1 MVTREEK
8 NKDIQKEIE
17 EEKSH
22 EKRKK
27 IVKIFLKFTIILI
40 IVFFLFY
47 FYAKYSPTLG
57 LIVKEE
63 RIINEKIP
71 NSFNGTKII
80 HFSDL
85 NYGSTIYEDELK
97 NLVKIINSRK
107 PDIIVFTGNIINKN
121 YQINTK
127 DQEKIIRQLKKINAT
142 IGKYA
147 VMGKND
153 EKETFI
159 TIMNQSN
166 FIILDNNY
174 DLVYNNNTPILITG
188 VSSYI
193 NDNRD
198 INSTFKYFKEETHNS
213 NIYTISIM
221 SETEDLDEIITNYNP
236 DLVLA
241 GNSLNGEIRLP
252 LIGGIIPQE
261 GSSKYIDE
269 YYKVNNTEIFISS
282 GISSPTIGFRIFNSP
297 SINLF
302 RLTNKK

>member
-8 NKDIQKEIE
+8 NKEIQKEIE
-17 EEKSH
+17 DEKSR
-22 EKRKK
+22 ERRIK
-27 IVKIFLKFTIILI
+27 IVKTFFKTMFIIIIL
-40 IVFFLFY
+40 FFIFY
-47 FYAKYSPTLG
+47 LYATYLPTLG

-63 RIINEKIP
+63 RITNMNIP
-71 NSFNGTKII
+71 TSFNGTKII

-85 NYGSTIYEDELK
+85 NYGATIYEKELK
-97 NLVKIINSRK
+97 NLVKVINKRK
-107 PDIIVFTGNIINKN
+107 PDIVVFSGNIINKE
-121 YQINTK
+121 YKTSTK
-127 DQEKIIRQLKKINAT
+127 EQEKIIKYLKSIDAP

-153 EKETFI
+153 SRDSFT
-159 TIMNQSN
+159 TIMNQSD
-166 FIILDNNY
+166 FTILDNNY
-174 DLVYNNNTPILITG
+174 DLIYNNNTPILITG
-188 VSSYI
+188 ASSYV
-193 NDNRD
+193 NGDRD
-198 INSTFKYFKEETHNS
+198 IDNTFKYFKEETHNS

-221 SETEDLDEIITNYNP
+221 SETENLDEIITNYNP

-269 YYKVNNTEIFISS
+269 YYKVDSTEIFVSS
-282 GISSPTIGFRIFNSP
+282 GISSPTTGFRLFNNP
-297 SINLF
+297 SINFF

>member
-1 MVTREEK
+1 MVTRSEK
-8 NKDIQKEIE
+8 NKNIQEEIE
-17 EEKSH
+17 EEKLH

-27 IVKIFLKFTIILI
+27 IVKFFLKFTFILV
-40 IVFFLFY
+40 IVFFCFY
-47 FYAKYSPTLG
+47 FYAKYSPTLC

-85 NYGSTIYEDELK
+85 NYGSTIYENEIK
-97 NLVKIINSRK
+97 NLVKVINTRK
-107 PDIIVFTGNIINKN
+107 PDLVVFTGNLINKD
-121 YQINTK
+121 YKISTK
-127 DQEKIIRQLKKINAT
+127 EQEKIITLLKQIDSS

-153 EKETFI
+153 EREVFSM
-159 TIMNQSN
+159 IMNQSD

-174 DLVYNNNTPILITG
+174 DLIYQDNTPILITG
-188 VSSYI
+188 ASSYV
-193 NDNRD
+193 NGNRD
-198 INSTFKYFKEETHNS
+198 IDNTFKYFKEETHNS

-221 SETEDLDEIITNYNP
+221 SETEDLDSIITNYNP

-252 LIGGIIPQE
+252 LIGGIISQE
-261 GSSKYIDE
+261 GSSKYVDE
-269 YYKVNNTEIFISS
+269 YYKVNNTKIYISS
-282 GISSPTIGFRIFNSP
+282 GLSSPNVGFRIFNNP

-302 RLTNKK
+302 RLSNKK

>member
-8 NKDIQKEIE
+8 NKEIQKEIE
-17 EEKSH
+17 NEKSR
-22 EKRKK
+22 EKRVK
-27 IVKIFLKFTIILI
+27 IVKIFFEIIFIIIILFF
-40 IVFFLFY
+40 VFYL
-47 FYAKYSPTLG
+47 YARYLPTVG

-63 RIINEKIP
+63 RITNQKIP
-71 NSFNGTKII
+71 TSFNGTKII

-85 NYGSTIYEDELK
+85 NYGATIYEDELK
-97 NLVKIINSRK
+97 NLVRVINKRK
-107 PDIIVFTGNIINKN
+107 PDIVVFTGNIINKD
-121 YQINTK
+121 YKVSTK
-127 DQEKIIRQLKKINAT
+127 EQEKIIKQLKNIDTT

-153 EKETFI
+153 NRDSFT

-174 DLVYNNNTPILITG
+174 DLIYNNNTPILITG
-188 VSSYI
+188 ASSYV
-193 NDNRD
+193 NGDRD
-198 INSTFKYFKEETHNS
+198 IDNTFKYFKEETHNS

-269 YYKVNNTEIFISS
+269 YYKVNSTEVFISS
-282 GISSPTIGFRIFNSP
+282 GIASPTVGFRLFNNP

-302 RLTNKK
+302 RLTNKE

>member
-8 NKDIQKEIE
+8 NKEIQKEIE
-17 EEKSH
+17 NEKSR
-22 EKRKK
+22 EKRVK
-27 IVKIFLKFTIILI
+27 IVKIFFEIIFIIIILFF
-40 IVFFLFY
+40 VFYL
-47 FYAKYSPTLG
+47 YARYLPTVG

-63 RIINEKIP
+63 RITNQKIP
-71 NSFNGTKII
+71 TSFNGTKII

-85 NYGSTIYEDELK
+85 NYGATIYEDELK
-97 NLVKIINSRK
+97 NLVRVINKRK
-107 PDIIVFTGNIINKN
+107 PDIVVFTGNIINKD
-121 YQINTK
+121 YKVSTK
-127 DQEKIIRQLKKINAT
+127 EQEKIIKQLKNIDTT

-153 EKETFI
+153 NRDSFT

-174 DLVYNNNTPILITG
+174 DLIYNNNTPILITG
-188 VSSYI
+188 ASSYV
-193 NDNRD
+193 NGDRD
-198 INSTFKYFKEETHNS
+198 IDNTFKYFKEETHNS

-236 DLVLA
+236 NLVLA

-269 YYKVNNTEIFISS
+269 YYKVNSTEVFISS
-282 GISSPTIGFRIFNSP
+282 GIASPTVGFRLFNNP

-302 RLTNKK
+302 RLTNKE